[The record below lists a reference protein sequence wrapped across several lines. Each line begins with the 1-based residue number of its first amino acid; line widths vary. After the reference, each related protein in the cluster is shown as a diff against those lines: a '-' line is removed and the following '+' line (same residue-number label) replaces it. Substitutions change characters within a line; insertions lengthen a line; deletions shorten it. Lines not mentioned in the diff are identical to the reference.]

1 MKVSELDAL
10 PADQAAELLRSCC
23 GSSRWVN
30 AMVARRPHGTLP
42 NLLATAAAAWRDTGP
57 ADWDEAFAQH
67 PRIGESRPAAPVSEA
82 ARGWS
87 AREQGG
93 LDLADAAV
101 RAALASGN
109 REYERRFGR
118 IFIVRAGGKSPE
130 ELLENLRSR
139 LLNPPEDE
147 LRIAA
152 GEQGKITMLRL
163 GTLFSD
169 EGATIR

>member
-1 MKVSELDAL
+1 MQVSDLDAL

-30 AMVARRPHGTLP
+30 EMVARRPHGTLP
-42 NLLATAAAAWRDTGP
+42 NLLAAAAAAWRDTGP
-57 ADWDEAFAQH
+57 ADWDEAFAHH
-67 PRIGESRPAAPVSEA
+67 PRIGESRAAAPVSET

-93 LDLADAAV
+93 LDLTDAAV
-101 RAALASGN
+101 GAALASGN
-109 REYERRFGR
+109 CEYERRFGR
-118 IFIVRAGGKSPE
+118 IFIVHAGGKSPE
-130 ELLENLRSR
+130 QLLENLRGR
-139 LLNPPEDE
+139 LLNPPDEE
-147 LRIAA
+147 LRVAA

>member
-1 MKVSELDAL
+1 MRVAELDAL

-30 AMVARRPHGTLP
+30 EMVARRPHGTLP
-42 NLLATAAAAWRDTGP
+42 NLLAAAEDAWRDTGP
-57 ADWDEAFAQH
+57 ADWDEAFAHH
-67 PRIGESRPAAPVSEA
+67 PRIGESRSAAPVSET
-82 ARGWS
+82 ARKWS

-93 LDLADAAV
+93 LDLTDAAV

-118 IFIVRAGGKSPE
+118 IFVVRAGGKSPE

-139 LLNPPEDE
+139 LLNPPDE
-147 LRIAA
+147 ERRVAA

>member
-30 AMVARRPHGTLP
+30 DMVARRPHGTLP
-42 NLLATAAAAWRDTGP
+42 NLLAAAAAAWRDTGP
-57 ADWDEAFAQH
+57 ADWDEAFAHH
-67 PRIGESRPAAPVSEA
+67 PRIGESRAAAPVSET

-93 LDLADAAV
+93 LDLTDAAV

-118 IFIVRAGGKSPE
+118 IFIVRADGKSPE
-130 ELLENLRSR
+130 ELLDNLRSR
-139 LLNPPEDE
+139 LLNPPEEE
-147 LRIAA
+147 LRVAA

-163 GTLFSD
+163 GTLLSD